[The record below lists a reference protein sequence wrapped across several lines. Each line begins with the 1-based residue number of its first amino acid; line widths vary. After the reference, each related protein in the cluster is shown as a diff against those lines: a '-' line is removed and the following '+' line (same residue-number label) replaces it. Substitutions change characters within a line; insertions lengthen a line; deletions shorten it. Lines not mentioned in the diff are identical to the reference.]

1 MYPLDSTIVLILR
14 KSVHTPDN
22 SSVNPKKK
30 QAAPRAYMALN
41 RDYMCAQKRAK
52 FVLAEPKPDVKD
64 MYVKD
69 FQRQLLADAE
79 AFIEFIQFILCAD
92 GTSYPTHQYNYCMFS
107 ILPGCM
113 KIQYTVKPL
122 YNTLITSYPL

>member
-1 MYPLDSTIVLILR
+1 
-14 KSVHTPDN
+14 
-22 SSVNPKKK
+22 
-30 QAAPRAYMALN
+30 MALN

-52 FVLAEPKPDVKD
+52 YVLAEPKPDVKD

-92 GTSYPTHQYNYCMFS
+92 GTSCPTHQYNYCMFS